1 MGDRLGVTASP
12 SRLGGIYRHRCK
24 GGEAELVSP
33 PSARPGARARPSS
46 ECGTYNAW
54 HEQTIEFIRPGPALD
69 QKGFSE
75 PWACTKKNGPRIV
88 SCQAAR
94 EEGGS
99 RGRLMRWH
107 DFVRPALAKAVRA
120 RLSVLEPNAMQC
132 EALRPAMRG
141 EARVA
146 RPPSMIAW

>member
-1 MGDRLGVTASP
+1 
-12 SRLGGIYRHRCK
+12 
-24 GGEAELVSP
+24 
-33 PSARPGARARPSS
+33 
-46 ECGTYNAW
+46 
-54 HEQTIEFIRPGPALD
+54 
-69 QKGFSE
+69 
-75 PWACTKKNGPRIV
+75 
-88 SCQAAR
+88 
-94 EEGGS
+94 
-99 RGRLMRWH
+99 MRWH

>member
-1 MGDRLGVTASP
+1 M
-12 SRLGGIYRHRCK
+12 HENK
-24 GGEAELVSP
+24 
-33 PSARPGARARPSS
+33 RPAYAG
-46 ECGTYNAW
+46 
-54 HEQTIEFIRPGPALD
+54 
-69 QKGFSE
+69 
-75 PWACTKKNGPRIV
+75 
-88 SCQAAR
+88 SCLAAR
-94 EEGGS
+94 EAAEA
-99 RGRLMRWH
+99 MRWR